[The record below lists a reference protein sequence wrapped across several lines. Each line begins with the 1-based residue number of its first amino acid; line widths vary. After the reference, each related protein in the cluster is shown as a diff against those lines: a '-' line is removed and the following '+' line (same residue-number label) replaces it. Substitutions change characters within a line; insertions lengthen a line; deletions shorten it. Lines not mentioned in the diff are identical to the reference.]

1 MCPEHFRSGASKYFR
16 FGTGYMRQGYSPS
29 YPLRDERITEDRLK
43 LANLFRRQFYILFG
57 LGLLALTGMAVGALA
72 TWNVADPSFSHA
84 TDNPVTNALG
94 YPGAVFS
101 DIAMQFFGLASVPAL
116 LPLAVW
122 SLLMMTRGGIGRVAK
137 RSFAW
142 LGAALLFAAIASCF
156 AVPESWPMPIG
167 LGGVFGDMILKFP
180 GLFLAVSARRD
191 RFRHCAYPRR
201 TGLLALPF
209 RQRYHWARCGD
220 RQSCTALGPPW
231 R

>member
-1 MCPEHFRSGASKYFR
+1 
-16 FGTGYMRQGYSPS
+16 MRQGYSPS

-122 SLLMMTRGGIGRVAK
+122 SLLLMTRGGIGRVAK

-156 AVPESWPMPIG
+156 AVPAS
-167 LGGVFGDMILKFP
+167 
-180 GLFLAVSARRD
+180 
-191 RFRHCAYPRR
+191 
-201 TGLLALPF
+201 
-209 RQRYHWARCGD
+209 
-220 RQSCTALGPPW
+220 
-231 R
+231 

>member
-101 DIAMQFFGLASVPAL
+101 DIAH
-116 LPLAVW
+116 AVF
-122 SLLMMTRGGIGRVAK
+122 
-137 RSFAW
+137 RSGECSRSA
-142 LGAALLFAAIASCF
+142 
-156 AVPESWPMPIG
+156 
-167 LGGVFGDMILKFP
+167 
-180 GLFLAVSARRD
+180 SARRLVAAD
-191 RFRHCAYPRR
+191 DDTRRHWPRSQAQFRV
-201 TGLLALPF
+201 GSALHSCLQPSPAASPC
-209 RQRYHWARCGD
+209 RKAGRC
-220 RQSCTALGPPW
+220 RLVSVASSAT
-231 R
+231 